1 MARRLARARC
11 RGVKLGVEAGNE
23 EIRREVLKKGVT
35 NEELLQASAYLKEA
49 GIKIQGFNIVGIPG
63 GGLESD
69 WETLRF
75 NTKLGVDHAWCSILN
90 PYPGTEIREI
100 ALAEGLLTAGE
111 TAEDFFRESYF
122 VDTALALADKRKVVN
137 LHHFFDL
144 GVRFPFILP
153 LIRLLISLPL
163 TRLYELIFKLDY
175 AFSVRRFY
183 HIRLVPWLRF
193 LWACRRIY

>member
-1 MARRLARARC
+1 M
-11 RGVKLGVEAGNE
+11 EAGNE
-23 EIRREVLKKGVT
+23 ELRTKVLKKGIT
-35 NEELLQASAYLKEA
+35 NAELLRASAYLKEA
-49 GIKIQGFNIVGIPG
+49 GIKIQGFNIVGIPR
-63 GGLESD
+63 GGLETD

-100 ALAEGLLTAGE
+100 ALAEGLLPAGE
-111 TAEDFFRESYF
+111 AAEDFFRESYF

-144 GVRFPFILP
+144 GVRFPFFVP

-163 TRLYELIFKLDY
+163 TWLYERIFKLDY
-175 AFSVRRFY
+175 VLSVRSFY
-183 HIRLVPWLRF
+183 HIRLLPWLRF
-193 LWACRRIY
+193 LWACRGIY